1 MATGVSDCP
10 ILIVK
15 EGYAYRL
22 VVVAVHLVVVAV
34 HSSLVD
40 QVAMTHFRKDRA
52 ARSSY
57 DLEVG
62 EAIGISRNVATNYS
76 FDPCRATHSI
86 HPQV

>member
-15 EGYAYRL
+15 EGYAYR
-22 VVVAVHLVVVAV
+22 LVVVAV

-62 EAIGISRNVATNYS
+62 EAIGISRNVAANYS